1 MMTCPWC
8 EFSGGPRALQA
19 HLTEVHPDGV
29 TFGERP
35 GGTRFYAI
43 TCPVCDVSYDQRIKP
58 RSQDAG
64 FIDEFQRE
72 IRLVAFD
79 MLVNHLVAEHEDD
92 TAGGPP

>member
-1 MMTCPWC
+1 MTCPWC
-8 EFSGGPRALQA
+8 EFEGGPRALQA
-19 HLTEVHPDGV
+19 HLTDVHPEGV
-29 TFGERP
+29 TFGER
-35 GGTRFYAI
+35 GGNRFYAI